1 MLWKKL
7 KRKQEYQYLNKEG
20 ESMFNNS
27 VDILT
32 QEELIK
38 IYIDEFNISDGRRL
52 MLKGED
58 YYKVNND
65 ILKRKMIRYEDE
77 APVEDKTKPNNRLS
91 HGVMKNLIDDKVN
104 YLLSKPYTM
113 KCKDK
118 KYLEE
123 VQNLI
128 GKRFQKMLSKLGI
141 EASNKGIAWLHIYI
155 NPKGELKLMK
165 VPSEQII
172 PLWID
177 NDHEELKAIIRYYDV
192 ETYTGKK
199 KDFITK
205 VEYWTTDNVT
215 YYVIE
220 EGKLIL
226 DSEKYLEDENF
237 NGHFKIN
244 NENGGWG
251 KVPFIPFKNND
262 FELPDLQ
269 FVKTLIDNYDL
280 TRSDVANQLEEIKN
294 IIYAL
299 KGYGGENLSEFM
311 RDLAYYRAVKLE
323 EDGELGIVE
332 SNINIEAAKA
342 HYESLKKDIFDFGQ
356 GVDKNSDKLGNSP
369 SGIALKF
376 IYSGLDLKCNALE
389 EWFKWSFQELIYF
402 VNKYL
407 EITKEGYSDEEIE
420 IIFNRDIAINE
431 SQAIEDAQN
440 SKGVISNKTIVANHP
455 WVTDLDEE
463 LKQIEKE
470 NSTPEEDMFPNQVG
484 EEDGQ

>member
-1 MLWKKL
+1 
-7 KRKQEYQYLNKEG
+7 
-20 ESMFNNS
+20 MFNNS
-27 VDILT
+27 INLLT

-38 IYIDEFNISDGRRL
+38 IYIDEFNISKERKD
-52 MLKGED
+52 MIKGER
-58 YYKVNND
+58 YYKVEND
-65 ILKRKMIRYEDE
+65 ILKRKMIRFDDE
-77 APVEDKTKPNNRLS
+77 RPVEDITKPNNRLA
-91 HGVMKNLIDDKVN
+91 HGFMKNLIDDKVN

-113 KCKDK
+113 TCDDE
-118 KYLEE
+118 KYLENVKE
-123 VQNLI
+123 LL
-128 GKRFQKMLSKLGI
+128 GKRFQKLLSKLGI
-141 EASNKGIAWLHIYI
+141 ESSNKGIGWLHAYV
-155 NPKGELKLMK
+155 NSKGEFKLMK
-165 VPSEQII
+165 IPSEQII

-177 NDHEELKAIIRYYDV
+177 NDHEVLQAIIRYYDV
-192 ETYTGKK
+192 EVYTGKK
-199 KDFITK
+199 RDIITK
-205 VEYWTTDNVT
+205 VEYWTEDNVT
-215 YYVIE
+215 YYLIE
-220 EGKLIL
+220 DGKVIL

-237 NGHFKIN
+237 DGHFKIN
-244 NENGGWG
+244 EENNGWG

-299 KGYGGENLSEFM
+299 KGYGGESLSEFM
-311 RDLAYYRAVKLE
+311 RDLAYYKAVKLD
-323 EDGELGIVE
+323 EDGEVDTVE
-332 SNINIEAAKA
+332 SNINIDAAKT
-342 HYESLKKDIFDFGQ
+342 HYEALKKDIFDFGQ

-407 EITKEGYSDEEIE
+407 ELMSEHYSDEEIE
-420 IIFNRDIAINE
+420 LIFNRDIAINE

-440 SKGVISNKTIVANHP
+440 SKGVISNRTIVANHP
-455 WVTDLDEE
+455 WVNDLEEE

-470 NSTPEEDMFPNQVG
+470 NSTPEDDMFNQSG
-484 EEDGQ
+484 DLDE

>member
-1 MLWKKL
+1 
-7 KRKQEYQYLNKEG
+7 
-20 ESMFNNS
+20 MFNNS
-27 VDILT
+27 INILT
-32 QEELIK
+32 QEEMIK
-38 IYIDEFNISDGRRL
+38 IYIDEFNISKTRKL
-52 MLKGED
+52 MLKGEE
-58 YYKVNND
+58 YYKVEND

-77 APVEDKTKPNNRLS
+77 NPVEDITKPNNRLA
-91 HGVMKNLIDDKVN
+91 HGFMKNLIDDKVN

-113 KCKDK
+113 NCKNEE
-118 KYLEE
+118 YLTK
-123 VQNLI
+123 VNDLL
-128 GKRFQKMLSKLGI
+128 GKRFQKMLSKLGV
-141 EASNKGIAWLHIYI
+141 EASNKGISWLHIYV
-155 NPKGELKLMK
+155 NSKGEFKFMK
-165 VPSEQII
+165 VPSEQVI
-172 PLWID
+172 PLWVD
-177 NDHEELKAIIRYYDV
+177 NDHEELQALIRYYDV
-192 ETYTGKK
+192 ETYIGKK
-199 KDFITK
+199 REIITK
-205 VEYWTTDNVT
+205 VEYWTNESVT

-220 EGKLIL
+220 NGKLIL
-226 DSEKYLEDENF
+226 DSEMYLEYENF

-244 NENGGWG
+244 NENGGWS

-280 TRSDVANQLEEIKN
+280 TRSDISNQLEEIKN

-311 RDLAYYRAVKLE
+311 RDLAYYKAVKLE
-323 EDGELGIVE
+323 EDGSVDTVE
-332 SNINIEAAKA
+332 STINIDAAKT
-342 HYESLKKDIFDFGQ
+342 HYEALKKDIFDFGQ

-402 VNKYL
+402 INKYL
-407 EITKEGYSDEEIE
+407 EFIGETYSDEEVE

-431 SQAIEDAQN
+431 SQAITDAQN

-470 NSTPEEDMFPNQVG
+470 NSTPEEDMLPKQVG
-484 EEDGQ
+484 GEDE